1 MLVVLNL
8 RFVSLHHVHCYIA
21 PDIVARAQVP
31 NSLFSEGV
39 NSSIAN
45 TVRQWAQNNLFCIRV
60 RL

>member
-1 MLVVLNL
+1 MLDLK
-8 RFVSLHHVHCYIA
+8 FVSLHHVHCYID
-21 PDIVARAQVP
+21 PEIVGRAQVP

-45 TVRQWAQNNLFCIRV
+45 TVRAWALNNLFCVKV